1 MKITA
6 EYQVTEKRTRD
17 FVVDDRIYREE
28 DVKQQIANII
38 LDYRMENLIKDLYV
52 HDNCFVVEIAVNKI
66 NDAFRKA
73 DAIWELIE

>member
-28 DVKQQIANII
+28 DVK
-38 LDYRMENLIKDLYV
+38 
-52 HDNCFVVEIAVNKI
+52 
-66 NDAFRKA
+66 
-73 DAIWELIE
+73 